1 MAKKP
6 YKHTERDEKVRCVV
20 CNRPL
25 KKNVVE
31 RKVKTPK
38 KCYKH
43 HTEEERAR
51 RNNTK
56 QRRGDEDQ
64 DNDRGDGQGDDG

>member
-43 HTEEERAR
+43 HTEDERAR

-56 QRRGDEDQ
+56 
-64 DNDRGDGQGDDG
+64 